1 MTKAV
6 LFDFDETLQ
15 DRTEA
20 FEKYMDLFFDEFC
33 PGLPQKE
40 REKRKEDMRIT
51 GNGGYVDREEWYA
64 NLIKMW
70 HWENAPSNNCL
81 LYTSDAA
88 DD

>member
-51 GNGGYVDREEWYA
+51 GNMLTGKNGMQI
-64 NLIKMW
+64 L
-70 HWENAPSNNCL
+70 
-81 LYTSDAA
+81 
-88 DD
+88 

>member
-40 REKRKEDMRIT
+40 REKEKRICALPAMAAMLT
-51 GNGGYVDREEWYA
+51 GKNGMQI
-64 NLIKMW
+64 L
-70 HWENAPSNNCL
+70 
-81 LYTSDAA
+81 
-88 DD
+88 